1 AQRTKQ
7 IGGGV
12 SAAVRVRLG
21 DDLAGGD
28 ARAPVAGGVRAV
40 GLIAE
45 PAAVDLVVARR
56 APHGGRRFSV
66 HGRARLRRPSAG
78 AVRPAART
86 LARTSPSRSSSRQV
100 GTSFR
105 ATSPARGC
113 SGPVPSVG
121 RPAAIQSS
129 FPPT

>member
-1 AQRTKQ
+1 RNVRGHGVLRWGGARSLPTAQRTKQ
-7 IGGGV
+7 IDRGV

-21 DDLAGGD
+21 DDLAGGEI
-28 ARAPVAGGVRAV
+28 RAPVAGGVRAV

-78 AVRPAART
+78 AVRPA
-86 LARTSPSRSSSRQV
+86 SR
-100 GTSFR
+100 
-105 ATSPARGC
+105 
-113 SGPVPSVG
+113 
-121 RPAAIQSS
+121 
-129 FPPT
+129 PTW